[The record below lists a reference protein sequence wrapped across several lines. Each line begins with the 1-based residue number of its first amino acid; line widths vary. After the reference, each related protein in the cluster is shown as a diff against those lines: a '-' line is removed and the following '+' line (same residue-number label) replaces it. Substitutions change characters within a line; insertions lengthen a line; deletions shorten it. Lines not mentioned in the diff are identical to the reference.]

1 MKKVGQPKISFFV
14 KFCIAYKV
22 MQYQKRYNYTPFKAW
37 MKLTEHKAFKDLM
50 QEHFKNRASYLLENI
65 LDKARSDGI
74 EGNIKDAKKNFYKN
88 HIKKIIGNFKSL
100 KIKNAK
106 EFKEYKAKIK
116 ANKVSR
122 IASLKNTVKKTR

>member
-1 MKKVGQPKISFFV
+1 
-14 KFCIAYKV
+14 
-22 MQYQKRYNYTPFKAW
+22 

-88 HIKKIIGNFKSL
+88 HIKKIIDNFKSL

-106 EFKEYKAKIK
+106 EFKEYKVKIK
-116 ANKVSR
+116 ANKVSG
-122 IASLKNTVKKTR
+122 IASLKNIIKKTR